1 MQKDVAQK
9 PILRLQEF
17 IRQQTIPIQFDME
30 NRWKTIVRNL
40 QKSKQK
46 NVGEDTYQDTIECQ
60 LQLLGWFE
68 GIETRPSIPNGAS
81 GILKP
86 DIVLNKD
93 GHRALP
99 IEIKRPTNTIN
110 DRQVGQLSSYMRR
123 LRLSFGLYI
132 GENIQLYYDTPN
144 DDNDAIPICKIEIEE
159 NSPMGIKL
167 CQLLSYDN
175 FDTNVIENF
184 CKEQLRMINAR
195 NDFRKR
201 IQEYVSPNYVVQNIL
216 DLLKEKFSGEGFDDA
231 IINAELNKLNIIIE
245 YRKQNN
251 TENTAPTP
259 KKNLKTSKSSQS
271 GNTKVED
278 ISLSSNKIFE
288 IKILGGKILARAI
301 YKDGKMIVLKGSTFS
316 QGVASS
322 FTSHKLRN
330 EVIKK
335 STLLPTGVYSL
346 IEDYSFNSPSEASK
360 IICGYSTNG
369 LICWKTCDGK
379 TLKEVIG
386 R

>member
-1 MQKDVAQK
+1 
-9 PILRLQEF
+9 
-17 IRQQTIPIQFDME
+17 ME
-30 NRWKTIVRNL
+30 NRWKTIVKNL
-40 QKSKQK
+40 QRSKLK
-46 NVGEDTYQDTIECQ
+46 NVDEDTYQDTIECQ
-60 LQLLGWFE
+60 FQLLGWFD

-81 GILKP
+81 GLLKP

-93 GHRALP
+93 EHRVLP

-159 NSPMGIKL
+159 NNPLGIKL
-167 CQLLSYDN
+167 CQLLSYEN
-175 FDTNVIENF
+175 FDTNIIENF

-201 IQEYVSPNYVVQNIL
+201 IQEYVSPNNVVQNIL
-216 DLLKEKFSGEGFDDA
+216 DLLKEKFLGEGFDDA

-245 YRKQNN
+245 YRKLND
-251 TENTAPTP
+251 TENYKSVTKKDFVNKNTP
-259 KKNLKTSKSSQS
+259 QS
-271 GNTKVED
+271 TTTKVED
-278 ISLSSNKIFE
+278 ISLSSNTIFE
-288 IKILGGKILARAI
+288 IKILNGKIFARGI
-301 YKDGKMIVLKGSTFS
+301 YKDGRMIVLKGSTFS

-322 FTSHKLRN
+322 FKSHELRN

-346 IEDYSFNSPSEASK
+346 IEDYSFNSPSEASR
-360 IICGYSTNG
+360 IVCGYSTNG
-369 LICWKTCDGK
+369 WICWKTCDGK

-386 R
+386 RQ